1 MQPRSGSRQGE
12 LFVRSMEPVIRI
24 ETTHPLVLLADEVD
38 WTSLLE
44 RVESVRRRRNKSAA
58 GRPPH
63 LRALIGAMLLKATRN
78 MTWRAAE
85 DQIRHYAPA
94 RYLCGLTETDW
105 SPDHTTLHDFAVLL
119 GEEGVA
125 LVNEFTVRWA
135 VKEKLASPTVVVADT
150 TAQEAAIGHPN
161 EMGLMASFVA
171 SVVLASR
178 RAGRALGSLARRA
191 GKALKAAGKKVW
203 SYRLK
208 AKDASK
214 AAKDRMTEEMAKLV
228 GGLNRAVGHALRGTE
243 QGANRLRRY
252 GKVARRKLSQLHQ
265 TMKQLLPQIRSWL
278 RTGFVVPGKIISVH
292 IPQLYS
298 IVRGKVGKAVE
309 FGLNWGM
316 TQLQGGFVLARR
328 AADRKEL
335 VDTKFVVE
343 AVKDH
348 QARFGRA
355 PRAFAYDRGGYSAR
369 NVRALK
375 KVGVKQVGLAPRG
388 RAPSAVDEK
397 TARRLAKKRALIEGS
412 IGAIKSSR
420 YNFNRP
426 RARSLEMM
434 GTSGQ
439 LAVLGFNLNKGASRV
454 GRQAKSGPGRV
465 MPKGASKVA
474 TKSRYRFTSK
484 PPSTTTSTP
493 TTTTDVNA
501 LLNYPTRCN

>member
-1 MQPRSGSRQGE
+1 MQQRRGGSRQRE
-12 LFVRSMEPVIRI
+12 LFARCLEPVIKI
-24 ETTHPLVLLADEVD
+24 ETTHPLVLLADEID
-38 WTSLLE
+38 WTTVTE
-44 RVESVRRRRNKSAA
+44 HVEVVREKKLKSAA

-63 LRALIGAMLLKATRN
+63 LRALIGAMLLKATRD
-78 MTWRAAE
+78 MTWRQTE

-105 SPDHTTLHDFAVLL
+105 TPDHTTVHDFAQLL
-119 GEEGVA
+119 GEDGVA
-125 LVNEFTVRWA
+125 LINELTVRWA
-135 VKEKLASPTVVVADT
+135 VKEKLASPTVAVADT

-171 SVVLASR
+171 SVALASR
-178 RAGRALGSLARRA
+178 RAGRTLASLARRA
-191 GKALKAAGKKVW
+191 GEAVKAAGKKVW
-203 SYRLK
+203 GYRLK

-214 AAKDRMTEEMAKLV
+214 AAKDRMTEEMAQLV
-228 GGLNRAVGHALRGTE
+228 GGLNRVVGRALRGTE
-243 QGANRLRRY
+243 QGAHRLRTY

-316 TQLQGGFVLARR
+316 TQIKGGFVLARR
-328 AADRKEL
+328 ALDRKEL
-335 VDTKFVVE
+335 VDTKFAVE

-348 QARFGRA
+348 VARFGQA

-375 KVGVKQVGLAPRG
+375 KAGVQQVGLAPRG
-388 RAPSAVDEK
+388 QAPSAVDEK
-397 TARRLAKKRALIEGS
+397 TVHRLAKERALIEAS

-420 YNFNRP
+420 YTFNRP
-426 RARSLEMM
+426 RARSVEMM
-434 GTSGQ
+434 GTCGQ
-439 LAVLGFNLNKGASRV
+439 LAVLGFNLNK
-454 GRQAKSGPGRV
+454 
-465 MPKGASKVA
+465 
-474 TKSRYRFTSK
+474 
-484 PPSTTTSTP
+484 
-493 TTTTDVNA
+493 
-501 LLNYPTRCN
+501 LLRGLADKKHLVLAAA

>member
-1 MQPRSGSRQGE
+1 MQQRHGGSRQRE
-12 LFVRSMEPVIRI
+12 LFTRSMEPVIRI
-24 ETTHPLVLLADEVD
+24 ESTHPLVLLADEVD
-38 WTSLLE
+38 WTSLTE
-44 RVESVRRRRNKSAA
+44 RVEVVRERKLKSAA

-63 LRALIGAMLLKATRN
+63 LRALIGAMLLKATRD
-78 MTWRAAE
+78 MTWRDAE

-94 RYLCGLTETDW
+94 RYLCGLTETEW
-105 SPDHTTLHDFAVLL
+105 TPDHTTLHDFAQLL
-119 GEEGVA
+119 GEDGVA
-125 LVNEFTVRWA
+125 LLSEFTVRWA
-135 VKEKLASPTVVVADT
+135 IKEKLASPQVAVADT

-161 EMGLMASFVA
+161 EMGLLASFVA
-171 SVVLASR
+171 SVALAAG
-178 RAGRALGSLARRA
+178 RAGRALAGLARRA
-191 GKALKAAGKKVW
+191 GKALKEASKKVW

-228 GGLNRAVGHALRGTE
+228 GGLNRAVGRALRGAE
-243 QGANRLRRY
+243 RGANRLRKY

-316 TQLQGGFVLARR
+316 TQIKGGFVLARR

-335 VDTKFVVE
+335 VDTKYAIE

-348 QARFGRA
+348 IARFGQA
-355 PRAFAYDRGGYSAR
+355 PRAFAYDRGGYSVS

-375 KVGVKQVGLAPRG
+375 KAGVKQVALAPRG
-388 RAPSAVDEK
+388 QARSAVDEK
-397 TARRLAKKRALIEGS
+397 TARRLAKERALIEGS

-426 RARSLEMM
+426 RAHSVEMM

-439 LAVLGFNLNKGASRV
+439 LAVLGFNLNKLLRGIAAK
-454 GRQAKSGPGRV
+454 RQL
-465 MPKGASKVA
+465 
-474 TKSRYRFTSK
+474 
-484 PPSTTTSTP
+484 
-493 TTTTDVNA
+493 A
-501 LLNYPTRCN
+501 LAG